1 MSAVAS
7 HAANNTGV
15 TNAVS
20 EVGTVFRGLGAGFP
34 KVLKDVGS
42 EITTTLTNTPKAVGD
57 KIMSLPNDILNV
69 PIAPDLSLP
78 KLSKIIQKG
87 DTDSVNKALEN
98 ITGIKIHDVI
108 GTPQGTATVNVQKR
122 LDDYMAAIKRQILDE
137 IKNCIERWLQHLN
150 SKNPIIGILLDLEG
164 YIQRRISKYR
174 LALQRRIRSEI
185 EKMAHE
191 KLKLWQIATLRQKIL
206 QYVRQICPDTHT
218 RNIKTGNVG
227 SNADLV
233 TGNPLISPTM
243 IQRLQTDNTWSLA
256 DGSTPIPQSARDHGG
271 ESMAWADSDNNTGQ
285 VINNLVA
292 AAVKELEND
301 IGIQSLG
308 YSGLNVDTFVSN
320 NGTINSEYVNS
331 EGKTVSQTKSTE
343 LEICID

>member
-1 MSAVAS
+1 MSAAAS
-7 HAANNTGV
+7 HAANNTAV

-34 KVLKDVGS
+34 KVLKDVGT
-42 EITTTLTNTPKAVGD
+42 EISTTLTDTPKKVGD
-57 KIMSLPNDILNV
+57 KVMSLPTDILNV

-87 DTDSVNKALEN
+87 DSDSVNKALEN

-108 GTPQGTATVNVQKR
+108 GTPQGSAAVNVQKR

-150 SKNPIIGILLDLEG
+150 SKHPIIGILLDLEG
-164 YIQRRISKYR
+164 YIQRRISKHR

-185 EKMAHE
+185 EKLAHE

-218 RNIKTGNVG
+218 RNVRTGRVG

-243 IQRLQTDNTWSLA
+243 IRRLQVDNTWSLA
-256 DGSTPIPQSARDHGG
+256 DGSTPISQLARDSGG
-271 ESMAWADSDNNTGQ
+271 QSMAWADNDNNTGQ
-285 VINNLVA
+285 IVNNLVA
-292 AAVKELEND
+292 AALKDLEND

-308 YSGLNVDTFVSN
+308 YSGLDVNTFVSDD
-320 NGTINSEYVNS
+320 GAIKSEYVNS